1 MRPHADRQPSE
12 QKHQSGFT
20 LVELMMVFLIMGIV
34 AGFAIPNTI
43 TGVANMRLRGAASDF
58 SGLVQRGRTAAE
70 QGNTTYTIRFGLP
83 SGNGAYVDLNGNGQY
98 DSNEPMIQF
107 GGNANQVAAPG
118 GATGKPSNL
127 DASGGPLGWTATAGN
142 ISFNSRGF
150 PCSGSPCV
158 TNVNYVFYFNDTRY
172 NGSGWAAVS
181 VTAAGH
187 AKTWVW
193 NGSSWIN

>member
-1 MRPHADRQPSE
+1 M
-12 QKHQSGFT
+12 KHTSYKSVKREGQVGFT
-20 LVELMMVFLIMGIV
+20 LVETMLVCTIIGIV

-43 TGVANMRLRGAASDF
+43 TSIANLRLRGTASDF
-58 SGLVQRGRTAAE
+58 SGLVQRARTVAE

-83 SGNGAYVDLNGNGQY
+83 SGHGAYVDLNGNGQY
-98 DSNEPMIQF
+98 DSGEPMIQF
-107 GGNANQVAAPG
+107 GGNANQVAAPA

-127 DASGGPLGWTATAGN
+127 DGSSGPLGWNATAGN
-142 ISFNSRGF
+142 VSFNSRGF

-158 TNVNYVFYFNDTRY
+158 TNVNYVFYFSDTRY

-181 VTAAGH
+181 ITSAGH
-187 AKTWVW
+187 PETWWW

>member
-1 MRPHADRQPSE
+1 MKHASGESGQE
-12 QKHQSGFT
+12 KHQAGFSLIET
-20 LVELMMVFLIMGIV
+20 MLVCAIIGIV

-43 TGVANMRLRGAASDF
+43 TSIANLKLRGTASDF
-58 SGLVQRGRTAAE
+58 SGLVQRARTSAE
-70 QGNTTYTIRFGLP
+70 QANTTFSILFGIP
-83 SGNGAYVDLNGNGQY
+83 NGRGAYVDLNNNSQY
-98 DSNEPMIQF
+98 DLGEPMIQF

-118 GATGKPSNL
+118 GATGKPTNL
-127 DASGGPLGWTATAGN
+127 DASGGPLGWTATSGN

-158 TNVNYVFYFNDTRY
+158 TNVNYIFYFSDTRY

-187 AKTWVW
+187 PKTWWW
-193 NGSSWIN
+193 NGSSWTN